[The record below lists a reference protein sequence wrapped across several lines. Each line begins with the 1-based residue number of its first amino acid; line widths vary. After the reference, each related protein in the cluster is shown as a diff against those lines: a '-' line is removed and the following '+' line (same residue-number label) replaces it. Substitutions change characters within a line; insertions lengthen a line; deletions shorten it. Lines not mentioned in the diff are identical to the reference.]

1 MAADHPFIELRT
13 PRLVL
18 RRFRPSDAPAF
29 QEYRADPDVAR
40 YQSWDTTYSPEDADT
55 FMRSVAQ
62 ESPGA
67 PGEWFQFAAISATT
81 GNLLGDVGLRADP
94 TEPGLFELGIT
105 LSPTHQNHGYA
116 TEMATAVIAYA
127 FDRLAATTIQAITD
141 TRNTAS
147 IRLFQRL
154 NFELKETTEA
164 VFKGSPCQEHTYE
177 LNAPATK
184 GSTRE
189 A

>member
-62 ESPGA
+62 ASPGA

-81 GNLLGDVGLRADP
+81 GILVGDIGLRTDP
-94 TEPGLFELGIT
+94 TASGLVELGIT
-105 LSPTHQNHGYA
+105 VSPSHQNQGYA
-116 TEMATAVIAYA
+116 TEMAAAVIDYA
-127 FDRLAATTIQAITD
+127 FDRLAATTIRAITD
-141 TRNTAS
+141 TRNDPS
-147 IRLFQRL
+147 IRLLERL
-154 NFELKETTEA
+154 NFQLKETTES
-164 VFKGSPCQEHTYE
+164 VFKGAPCQEHTYE
-177 LNAPATK
+177 LQALPNK